1 LVKSTIGLVTIQL
14 HDRSVNSD
22 NLWTAESLQT
32 KAHIWNTLSK
42 NTLNALNT
50 TVRSLSHF
58 GQFVDGR
65 IVDTFWANME
75 AIEPHN
81 RIRFHR
87 SVAGMCYHTAARNG
101 RPHRQCCATVRA
113 EQTATVRATVRADR
127 HTVILPAPLV
137 TADTTNQTSPSPSRA
152 AAWPRARRTSS
163 IRSFG

>member
-1 LVKSTIGLVTIQL
+1 VKSTIGLVTIQL

-42 NTLNALNT
+42 NTLNAWNT

-75 AIEPHN
+75 AIEPRD
-81 RIRFHR
+81 RIRFQTA
-87 SVAGMCYHTAARNG
+87 VAGDVL
-101 RPHRQCCATVRA
+101 PHGSA
-113 EQTATVRATVRADR
+113 ERTATVRATVRADR